1 MKQKLSLLVN
11 LLLFAAVIQAAP
23 VSKTEAQKKAQ
34 QFISGKIAAAR
45 GTSTPSLQLATTDGD
60 NYYVFNVTGQQGFVI
75 VSGDDRAPE
84 ILGYSDEGQFD
95 AANIPSNM
103 KAWLQGYTDEI
114 QELKNTPEVAG
125 ARSAAIRKAATRT
138 SISPLLN
145 TLWDQHA
152 PFNNYLEGN
161 LTGCV
166 ATAMAQV
173 MYYHKCPQDAISG
186 IPSYTLEFDNAPSKT
201 YNSLPA
207 TTFDWDNMKN
217 VYSGAE
223 SEDANNAVANLM
235 KYCGHSVEMD
245 YGTSGSSAAT
255 ENVPIA
261 LVKYFDYDAAA
272 KYVYRSEYS
281 YSEWIALL
289 YTELLNKRPVVMGGQ
304 SSGGGHA
311 FVCDG
316 YDEEDFFHINWGW
329 SGSSNGYYRL
339 SMLTPSSQGAGG
351 SSSSDGYNMSV
362 GATIGV
368 QPDKGSPAAS
378 DLLTIR
384 NLKIYNNDAVSV
396 EYTRSNSNSNF
407 TDVTLTGHFGN
418 YTASDNTYQYG
429 VRLKKGG
436 KTVKDF
442 IWSNGI
448 SIERNHAKIPW
459 SSTWFGQGLED
470 GTYQIVA
477 ICKLASGEEWG
488 ECLDADKYYINAVIA
503 GNKLTLDVVKPTNA
517 NLTVTDITGTESM
530 SMGQSQEV
538 SVHLT
543 NNGEGD
549 YHGDISLGLLFT
561 YQGQLTIEK
570 LSGTS
575 VDVKA
580 GESKIVKLMIKPSY
594 AGSLS
599 LTVFDGLFN
608 KGNQLYSEVVTISQT
623 DNTAKNIE
631 IKLIDLENSQGTT
644 VYGNSIKGTIRITN
658 NDNLPYKSGISVT
671 LGKTYNWEQVDDYW
685 TFGYSTVGSTLFD
698 DVIEDD
704 DNREIDFDFKGL
716 EYDERYVLLCKYYYY
731 EGNKNYYRNIN
742 LGVFTI
748 SHGIVTIDA
757 YGNVEATAPTGNVV
771 IPNGT
776 AVVDLRGL
784 ANLPTIDPNDNQNCL
799 YLLDEGKQIPNEI
812 ADKNV
817 VQGTTASS
825 ITIEDKKDFY
835 SPISFK
841 AQTISYSRQVERTT
855 DGTNGGWMT
864 LVLPFNV
871 DKVTVDGVEKDWFHN
886 STETGKHFWVKKF
899 VTDEVGGVYF
909 DYTDRIEANTPYIIA
924 VPGSKWGEDWDMTDK
939 TLVFTG
945 TNTLVSSNKSVTSG
959 DNFKFVGT
967 MTSQNLE
974 GIYALDTDGMTFM
987 HSDGDVSILPF
998 QAYFAGSS
1006 MVANSSRLAIRSVD
1020 GKTTAIGQL
1029 PAEIATPDGIYTLD
1043 GRKVKGNLPKG
1054 VYIVNGKKMI
1064 K

>member
-1 MKQKLSLLVN
+1 MKQKLSLLIN

-34 QFISGKIAAAR
+34 QFVSGKLAAAR
-45 GTSTPSLQLATTDGD
+45 GTSTPDLQLATADGD
-60 NYYVFNVTGQQGFVI
+60 NYYVFNVSGQQGFVI

-103 KAWLQGYTDEI
+103 KAWLQGYADEI
-114 QELKNTPEVAG
+114 QSLKNMPEVAG

-173 MYYHKCPQDAISG
+173 MFFHKWPVEQTQA
-186 IPSYTLEFDNAPSKT
+186 IPSYSGH
-201 YNSLPA
+201 NSLDP

-217 VYSGAE
+217 VYSGTE
-223 SEDANNAVANLM
+223 SADANNAVANLM
-235 KYCGHSVEMD
+235 KYCGYSVEMN

-351 SSSSDGYNMSV
+351 SSSSDGYNISV
-362 GATIGV
+362 GAAIGV

-384 NLKIYNNDAVSV
+384 DLEIYNNDNMSV
-396 EYTRSNSNSNF
+396 EYTRININYDF
-407 TDVTLTGHFGN
+407 TDVTLTGHFWN
-418 YTASDNTYQYG
+418 YTASANTYQYG
-429 VRLKKGG
+429 VRLKKDGE
-436 KTVKDF
+436 TVQDF
-442 IWSNGI
+442 IWSNSS
-448 SIERNHAKIPW
+448 SINRNAAKIPW
-459 SSTWFGQGLED
+459 AGTSFGKGLEN
-470 GTYQIVA
+470 GTYKIVA

-488 ECLDADKYYINAVIA
+488 ECLDADKYYINAIID
-503 GNKLTLDVVKPTNA
+503 GNKLTLNVVKPTNA
-517 NLTVTDITGTESM
+517 NLTVTDITGTDGLSI
-530 SMGQSQEV
+530 GQSQEV

-561 YQGQLTIEK
+561 LNGSPTIQK

-580 GESKIVKLMIKPSY
+580 GESKVVKLSIKPSY
-594 AGSLS
+594 SGNLS

-608 KGNQLYSEVVTISQT
+608 NGQTLYSEIVTIAPVS
-623 DNTAKNIE
+623 NTANNIGITLSNLDNIE
-631 IKLIDLENSQGTT
+631 GQTI
-644 VYGNSIKGTIRITN
+644 YGNSIKGSVIVSN
-658 NDNLPYKSGISVT
+658 NDSQPYKRGIQVT
-671 LGKTYNWEQVDDYW
+671 VSKTYDWKDLGGGRW
-685 TFGYSTVGSTLFD
+685 TYSYATVGTQRLD
-698 DVIEDD
+698 DIINEGGSRV
-704 DNREIDFDFKGL
+704 IDFDFKGL
-716 EYDERYVLLCKYYYY
+716 EYGERYVLHCTYYYY
-731 EGNKNYYRNIN
+731 EDNNDVRSSKN
-742 LGVFTI
+742 LGLFYI
-748 SHGIVTIDA
+748 SHGLVTVDA
-757 YGNVEATAPTGNVV
+757 YGNVTASYPSSSAV
-771 IPNGT
+771 IPDDIV
-776 AVVDLRGL
+776 AVDLRGQSEVK
-784 ANLPTIDPNDNQNCL
+784 TITPNTNPNCI
-799 YLLDEGKQIPNEI
+799 YLLDEDAAVPNGLSGKNIVMGDN
-812 ADKNV
+812 A
-817 VQGTTASS
+817 TS
-825 ITIEDKKDFY
+825 ITLADGYNFY
-835 SPISFK
+835 TPASFS
-841 AQTISYSRQVERTT
+841 AESITYSRKVECTT
-855 DGTNGGWMT
+855 NSKNGGWMT
-864 LVLPFNV
+864 IMLPFDV
-871 DKVTVDGVEKDWFHN
+871 DKVTVDGIEKDWFHS
-886 STETGKHFWVKKF
+886 STDTGKHFWVKKF
-899 VTDEVGGVYF
+899 VIDGEGAVYF
-909 DYTDRIEANTPYIIA
+909 DFTDEIKANTPYIIA
-924 VPGSKWGEDWDMTDK
+924 VPDGTWGSDWDMTEK

-945 TNTLVSSNKSVTSG
+945 SDTKVSSSKAVTSG
-959 DNFKFVGT
+959 DYFKFVGT
-967 MTSQNLE
+967 SVANDLNDVYMLDNE
-974 GIYALDTDGMTFM
+974 GKSFSHREEDANIT
-987 HSDGDVSILPF
+987 PF
-998 QAYFAGSS
+998 HAYFTGSS
-1006 MVANSSRLAIRSVD
+1006 FSASSRLVIRSVD

-1043 GRKVKGNLPKG
+1043 GRKVKDNLKKG